1 MHSSSFMPH
10 FHFRCRG
17 ARGAEMGVVELI
29 FAFAGEERERERW
42 IWRRSTASIRRHRI
56 ESIRR
61 TLLARPL
68 RGRPSAKAEGDDD
81 LGGVAHQINE
91 EEHCP
96 LGHDGVGMALR
107 WS

>member
-1 MHSSSFMPH
+1 
-10 FHFRCRG
+10 
-17 ARGAEMGVVELI
+17 MGVVELI

-81 LGGVAHQINE
+81 HHDDDLGGAWPTRSMKRNTARSVTMVSAWH
-91 EEHCP
+91 
-96 LGHDGVGMALR
+96 
-107 WS
+107 